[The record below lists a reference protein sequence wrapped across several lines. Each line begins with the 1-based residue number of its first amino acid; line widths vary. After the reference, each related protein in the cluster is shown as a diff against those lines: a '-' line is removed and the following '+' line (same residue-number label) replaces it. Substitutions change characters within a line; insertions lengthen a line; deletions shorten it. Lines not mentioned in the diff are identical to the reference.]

1 LHKSNF
7 EAVKTK
13 ITTIHV
19 VYRHKLIKQEPNMA
33 TTKFKGTDV
42 ELLGNE
48 VNVGDK
54 APEITVVNSDG
65 LGDVKVGGAQGKKQ
79 LIIVVPSLDTGVCA
93 TETRNFNAKAA
104 DLKDVITTIVSL
116 DLPFAAGR
124 FCSAEGITNL
134 TVTSDFRNKD
144 FANAYGVLLGGSVLA
159 GVTCRAIFVVNE
171 EGIVTYKEIVPEIT
185 EEPNYD
191 AALAAVK

>member
-1 LHKSNF
+1 
-7 EAVKTK
+7 
-13 ITTIHV
+13 
-19 VYRHKLIKQEPNMA
+19 MA

-42 ELLGNE
+42 ELIGTE

-54 APEITVVNSDG
+54 APAVTVVNSAG
-65 LGDVKVGGAQGKKQ
+65 LGDIVVGGATGKKQ

-93 TETRNFNAKAA
+93 TETRNFNSKVAGLDGVEA
-104 DLKDVITTIVSL
+104 TIVSL
-116 DLPFAAGR
+116 DLPFASGR
-124 FCSAEGITNL
+124 FCSAEGIDKL

-159 GVTCRAIFVVNE
+159 GVTCRAIFAVNAD
-171 EGIVTYKEIVPEIT
+171 GVVTYKEICPEIT

-191 AALAAVK
+191 AAIAAVS

>member
-1 LHKSNF
+1 
-7 EAVKTK
+7 
-13 ITTIHV
+13 
-19 VYRHKLIKQEPNMA
+19 MA

-54 APEITVVNSDG
+54 APEVTVVNSDG
-65 LGDVKVGGAQGKKQ
+65 LGDVVVGGAQGQKQ

-104 DLKDVITTIVSL
+104 SLNGVKATIVSL

-124 FCSAEGITNL
+124 FCQAEGINDL
-134 TVTSDFRNKD
+134 VVTSDFRNKD

-159 GVTCRAIFVVNE
+159 GVTCRAIFAVNE

-191 AALAAVK
+191 AAIAAVS

>member
-1 LHKSNF
+1 
-7 EAVKTK
+7 
-13 ITTIHV
+13 
-19 VYRHKLIKQEPNMA
+19 MA

-42 ELLGNE
+42 ELVGTQI
-48 VNVGDK
+48 NVGDK
-54 APEITVVNSDG
+54 APAITVVNSDG
-65 LGDVKVGGAQGKKQ
+65 LGDVTVGGASGKKQ

-104 DLKDVITTIVSL
+104 ALTDTDVTIVSL

-124 FCSAEGITNL
+124 FCSAEGIDKL
-134 TVTSDFRNKD
+134 TVASDFRNKE

-159 GVTCRAIFVVNE
+159 GVTCRAIFAVDAS
-171 EGIVTYKEIVPEIT
+171 GTVTYKEIVPEIT

-191 AALAAVK
+191 AAISAVS

>member
-1 LHKSNF
+1 
-7 EAVKTK
+7 
-13 ITTIHV
+13 
-19 VYRHKLIKQEPNMA
+19 MA

-54 APEITVVNSDG
+54 APAITVVNSDG
-65 LGDVKVGGAQGKKQ
+65 LGDVTVGGAQAQKQ

-104 DLKDVITTIVSL
+104 DLNDVNVTIVSL
-116 DLPFAAGR
+116 DLPFASGR
-124 FCSAEGITNL
+124 FCSAEGIDKL

-159 GVTCRAIFVVNE
+159 GVTCRAIFAVDTN
-171 EGIVTYKEIVPEIT
+171 GIVTYKEIVPEIT

>member
-1 LHKSNF
+1 
-7 EAVKTK
+7 
-13 ITTIHV
+13 
-19 VYRHKLIKQEPNMA
+19 MA

-54 APEITVVNSDG
+54 APEVTVVNSDG
-65 LGDVKVGGAQGKKQ
+65 LGDVVVGGAQGKKQ

-93 TETRNFNAKAA
+93 TETRNFNAKVA
-104 DLKDVITTIVSL
+104 DLEGVSATIVSL
-116 DLPFAAGR
+116 DLPFASGR
-124 FCSAEGITNL
+124 FCSAEGIDKL
-134 TVTSDFRNKD
+134 VVTSDFRNKD

-171 EGIVTYKEIVPEIT
+171 EGVVTYKEIVPEIT

>member
-1 LHKSNF
+1 
-7 EAVKTK
+7 
-13 ITTIHV
+13 
-19 VYRHKLIKQEPNMA
+19 MA
-33 TTKFKGTDV
+33 TTKFKGTEV

-54 APEITVVNSDG
+54 APEVTVVNSDG

-104 DLKDVITTIVSL
+104 GLDNVITTVVSL

-124 FCSAEGITNL
+124 FCSAEGIDNL
-134 TVTSDFRNKD
+134 TVASDFRNKD

-159 GVTCRAIFVVNE
+159 GVTCRAIFVVDEN
-171 EGIVTYKEIVPEIT
+171 GVVTYKEIVPEIT

-191 AALAAVK
+191 AALDAVK

>member
-1 LHKSNF
+1 
-7 EAVKTK
+7 
-13 ITTIHV
+13 
-19 VYRHKLIKQEPNMA
+19 MA

-42 ELLGNE
+42 ELLGNT

-54 APEITVVNSDG
+54 APAITVVNSAG
-65 LGDVKVGGAQGKKQ
+65 LGDVTVGGATGKKQ
-79 LIIVVPSLDTGVCA
+79 LIIVIPSLDTGVCA

-104 DLKDVITTIVSL
+104 SLSDVTVTIVSL

-124 FCSAEGITNL
+124 FCQAEGIDNL
-134 TVTSDFRNKD
+134 AVCSDFRNKE

-159 GVTCRAIFVVNE
+159 GVTCRAIFVVDAN
-171 EGIVTYKEIVPEIT
+171 GIVTYKEIVPEIT

-191 AALAAVK
+191 AALAAVA

>member
-1 LHKSNF
+1 
-7 EAVKTK
+7 
-13 ITTIHV
+13 
-19 VYRHKLIKQEPNMA
+19 MA

-42 ELLGNE
+42 ELLGNT

-54 APEITVVNSDG
+54 APAITVVNSAG
-65 LGDVKVGGAQGKKQ
+65 LGDVTVGGATGKKQ

-104 DLKDVITTIVSL
+104 GLSDVTVTLVSL

-124 FCSAEGITNL
+124 FCQAEGIDNL
-134 TVTSDFRNKD
+134 TVCSDFRNKD

-159 GVTCRAIFVVNE
+159 GVTCRAIFVVDTN
-171 EGIVTYKEIVPEIT
+171 GVVTYKEIVPEIT

-191 AALAAVK
+191 AALSAVA

>member
-1 LHKSNF
+1 
-7 EAVKTK
+7 
-13 ITTIHV
+13 
-19 VYRHKLIKQEPNMA
+19 MA

-54 APEITVVNSDG
+54 APAVTVVNSEG
-65 LGDVKVGGAQGKKQ
+65 LGDVVVGGANGTKQ

-93 TETRNFNAKAA
+93 TETRSFNQKVAGLTGVTA
-104 DLKDVITTIVSL
+104 TIVSL
-116 DLPFAAGR
+116 DLPFASGR
-124 FCSAEGITNL
+124 FCQAEGINDL
-134 TVTSDFRNKD
+134 VVTSDFRNKD

-159 GVTCRAIFVVNE
+159 GVTCRAIFAVNE
-171 EGIVTYKEIVPEIT
+171 EGVVTYKEIVPEIT

-191 AALAAVK
+191 AAIAAVS

>member
-1 LHKSNF
+1 
-7 EAVKTK
+7 
-13 ITTIHV
+13 
-19 VYRHKLIKQEPNMA
+19 MA

-54 APEITVVNSDG
+54 APSVTVVNSDG
-65 LGDVKVGGAQGKKQ
+65 LGDVVVGGAQGHKQ

-93 TETRNFNAKAA
+93 TETRNFNAKASS
-104 DLKDVITTIVSL
+104 LTGVKPTIVSL

-124 FCSAEGITNL
+124 FCSTEGITNL

-159 GVTCRAIFVVNE
+159 GVTCRAIFAVNE

-185 EEPNYD
+185 EEPNYE
-191 AALAAVK
+191 AAIAAVS

>member
-1 LHKSNF
+1 
-7 EAVKTK
+7 
-13 ITTIHV
+13 
-19 VYRHKLIKQEPNMA
+19 MA
-33 TTKFKGTDV
+33 TTKFKGTEV

-54 APEITVVNSDG
+54 APEVTVVNSDG
-65 LGDVKVGGAQGKKQ
+65 LGDVVVGGAQGQKQ

-93 TETRNFNAKAA
+93 TETRNFNAKVAGLDGVKA
-104 DLKDVITTIVSL
+104 TIVSL

-124 FCSAEGITNL
+124 FCSAEGIDKL

-159 GVTCRAIFVVNE
+159 GITCRAIFVVNE
-171 EGIVTYKEIVPEIT
+171 DGFVTYKEIVPEVT

-191 AALAAVK
+191 AAIAAVS

>member
-1 LHKSNF
+1 
-7 EAVKTK
+7 
-13 ITTIHV
+13 
-19 VYRHKLIKQEPNMA
+19 MA
-33 TTKFKGTDV
+33 TTKFKGIDV
-42 ELLGNE
+42 ELLGNT

-54 APEITVVNSDG
+54 APAITVVNSAG
-65 LGDVKVGGAQGKKQ
+65 LGDVTVGGATGKKQ

-104 DLKDVITTIVSL
+104 GLTDVTVTIVSL

-124 FCSAEGITNL
+124 FCQAEGIDNL
-134 TVTSDFRNKD
+134 TVCSDFRNKE

-159 GVTCRAIFVVNE
+159 GVTCRAIFAVDAD
-171 EGIVTYKEIVPEIT
+171 GIVTYKEIVPEIT

-191 AALAAVK
+191 AALASVA

>member
-1 LHKSNF
+1 
-7 EAVKTK
+7 
-13 ITTIHV
+13 
-19 VYRHKLIKQEPNMA
+19 MA

-54 APEITVVNSDG
+54 APEVTVVNSDG
-65 LGDVKVGGAQGKKQ
+65 LGDVIVGGAQGKKQ

-93 TETRNFNAKAA
+93 TETRNFNSKVASLDGVQA
-104 DLKDVITTIVSL
+104 TIVSL
-116 DLPFAAGR
+116 DLPFASGR
-124 FCSAEGITNL
+124 FCSAEGIDKL

-159 GVTCRAIFVVNE
+159 GVTCRAIFAVNE
-171 EGIVTYKEIVPEIT
+171 EGVVTYKEIVPEIT

-191 AALAAVK
+191 AAIAAVS